1 MRIGYVI
8 QNGAPDFSTISGPQL
23 HTVAVI
29 DGLRRLG
36 HDVRTLANQSYRL
49 GWTDDLT
56 TWQTPTYGFTRSA
69 AFRWS
74 ESLLRRL
81 QTELRLPFVGV
92 FDSVRFADACAHD
105 LRGADILYER
115 HGYMGYGGLVAAR
128 RMGVPHVLELNGNIL
143 REIDEMGVT
152 MSSAQRA
159 LGRYVTIETL
169 RRTDHLVV
177 VSDALKNQIVT
188 TLGLAPER
196 VSVVLNGADVR
207 LFQQPYDVAA
217 VRASLGVAAAPLLV
231 FVGSF
236 QPWHGVD
243 LLVDAFADVRRRV
256 PQATLVLI
264 GDGEGRAAAEERIRA
279 LALSDAVHL
288 LGRQRQARIAEVLA
302 AADVLVAPYPLPHG
316 DIVGTPLKLM
326 EYMAAGRAIVASTA
340 PIHEIVEH
348 EVTGLRVA
356 PANATALA
364 GAIVRLLGDA
374 DLRATLGARARAA
387 ARDFSW
393 DHVVER
399 LAGIL
404 EVSRRG
410 RVRRRAVVGAWRLT

>member
-217 VRASLGVAAAPLLV
+217 VRASLGVEHVLLHL
-231 FVGSF
+231 
-236 QPWHGVD
+236 QP
-243 LLVDAFADVRRRV
+243 
-256 PQATLVLI
+256 
-264 GDGEGRAAAEERIRA
+264 
-279 LALSDAVHL
+279 SN
-288 LGRQRQARIAEVLA
+288 
-302 AADVLVAPYPLPHG
+302 
-316 DIVGTPLKLM
+316 LK
-326 EYMAAGRAIVASTA
+326 G
-340 PIHEIVEH
+340 H
-348 EVTGLRVA
+348 
-356 PANATALA
+356 
-364 GAIVRLLGDA
+364 GAIIRGH
-374 DLRATLGARARAA
+374 AA
-387 ARDFSW
+387 
-393 DHVVER
+393 
-399 LAGIL
+399 
-404 EVSRRG
+404 
-410 RVRRRAVVGAWRLT
+410 